1 MEFYITGVHAYVVPS
16 FMYLVNVI
24 LLPENLNEIGQAVG
38 RRITSV
44 VKKNCMWNEKYDA
57 NMYNYVFSSNFQYET
72 GFHL

>member
-1 MEFYITGVHAYVVPS
+1 M
-16 FMYLVNVI
+16 NVI

-57 NMYNYVFSSNFQYET
+57 YMYNYVFSSNFQYET
-72 GFHL
+72 GFRL